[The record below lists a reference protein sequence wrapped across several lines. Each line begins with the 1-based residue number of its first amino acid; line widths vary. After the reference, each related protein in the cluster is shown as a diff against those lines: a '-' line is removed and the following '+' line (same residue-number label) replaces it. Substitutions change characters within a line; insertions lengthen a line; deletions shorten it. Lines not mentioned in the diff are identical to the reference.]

1 MASNHYQTIVQSIT
15 GKLKEFHK
23 RIPDTMQGFN
33 QLAKAT
39 HEEGALSRKQ
49 KELMATA
56 IAVAVRCEGCLGFHA
71 QACVRQGVTRRE
83 FEEMLQV
90 AIYMGGGPSAMTAAE
105 AMMAF
110 EEFGGE
116 VAS

>member
-1 MASNHYQTIVQSIT
+1 MDSNHYQTVVQDIT
-15 GKLKEFHK
+15 AKLKQFHK
-23 RIPDTMQGFN
+23 HIPDTMQGFN

-39 HEEGALSRKQ
+39 HEEGALNRKQ
-49 KELMATA
+49 KELIATA

-71 QACVRQGVTRRE
+71 QACVRQGVTRKE

-90 AIYMGGGPSAMTAAE
+90 AIYMGGGPAVMTAAE

-116 VAS
+116 AAS